1 MEQAHDNTRGEVDG
15 VIDPNQ
21 EVPGTSEA
29 RREIEGPRIYVA
41 SLSDYNAGILHG
53 RWLGADLGAEVL
65 HEGIAEML
73 AESPTMKRYGEVAEE
88 FAIHDFEG
96 FGPVHLGEYESIER
110 VAQLAAGISEHGDA
124 FAAWWA
130 MESRDDADWG
140 DVQSQ
145 FAEQYLG
152 EFSSLEEYAEQV
164 LEDMGFD
171 IEELPGIPEGLRPY
185 VKVDIEAWTRDMS
198 YSGEISTVESPLGV
212 FVFWPD

>member
-1 MEQAHDNTRGEVDG
+1 MEQAHDNTRGEADG

-21 EVPGTSEA
+21 EVPGTSES
-29 RREIEGPRIYVA
+29 RREIDGPRIYVA

-53 RWLGADLGAEVL
+53 TWLGADLGAEIL
-65 HEGIAEML
+65 HEGIREML

-96 FGPVHLGEYESIER
+96 FGQVHLDEYESIER
-110 VAQLAAGISEHGDA
+110 VAQLAQGIIEHGDA
-124 FAAWWA
+124 FGAWWA

-164 LEDMGFD
+164 LDDMGFD
-171 IEELPGIPEGLRPY
+171 IEESPGIPEGLRPY
-185 VKVDIEAWTRDMS
+185 VKVDIEAWTRDME
-198 YSGEISTVESPLGV
+198 YSGEISTVESPSGV
-212 FVFWPD
+212 YVYWPQ